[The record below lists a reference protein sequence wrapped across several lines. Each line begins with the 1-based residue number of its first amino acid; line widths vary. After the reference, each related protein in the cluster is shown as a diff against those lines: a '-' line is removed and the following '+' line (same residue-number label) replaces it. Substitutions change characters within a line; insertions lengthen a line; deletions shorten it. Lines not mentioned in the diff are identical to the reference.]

1 MIKTFT
7 LLSLILSEMRA
18 LGSQKLVLDTQT
30 HQRGVENLAGADSVI
45 KWADCD
51 KLSEARSIVP
61 HFPTISGWRET
72 ITLEE
77 GLRRTYDNT

>member
-30 HQRGVENLAGADSVI
+30 HQRGVENLAGADSLI
-45 KWADCD
+45 K
-51 KLSEARSIVP
+51 K
-61 HFPTISGWRET
+61 
-72 ITLEE
+72 
-77 GLRRTYDNT
+77 